1 MNIVDSILLATN
13 NVKNA
18 MERNETAKKSSRLV
32 AFILSL
38 LPIPVIQQ
46 SGTMLDRYFS
56 NKDMGEQFDKI
67 WRELSLL
74 NPMVNE
80 IADMGVALQEIAK
93 TLKDHASFNLEI
105 EHLKELLVSAS
116 DEKFQIQTY
125 DYSTQEFIDS
135 IVTTK
140 TAEIT
145 SENYS
150 HNVISGAT
158 FNAQNTTLKA
168 SGNSSNRV
176 ANSNFNGSRGSVT
189 VNEEA
194 QANGTVSF
202 QEASIGF
209 ASESNLDFGQ
219 VQMGMSGGSFCISV
233 RQPTPVRLLCPACNH
248 KFKMSLYEASV
259 RSFLACP
266 NCGTTNL
273 MPKMK

>member
-56 NKDMGEQFDKI
+56 NKDMGEEFDKI

-74 NPMVNE
+74 NPMINE

-93 TLKDHASFNLEI
+93 TLKDHASFNLKI

-116 DEKFQIQTY
+116 DEKFQIQTH

-135 IVTTK
+135 VVTTK

-145 SENYS
+145 AEKFSR
-150 HNVISGAT
+150 NVISGAT

-168 SGNSSNRV
+168 SGNSSNRIT
-176 ANSNFNGSRGSVT
+176 NSNFNGSKGSVT

-194 QANGTVSF
+194 QANGTVIF
-202 QEASIGF
+202 EEAGIGF
-209 ASESNLDFGQ
+209 ASESNLDFGHF
-219 VQMGMSGGSFCISV
+219 QMGTSGESFCISV
-233 RQPTPVRLLCPACNH
+233 RQPTPVQLLCPACNH
-248 KFKMSLYEASV
+248 KFEMSFYEASV
-259 RSFLACP
+259 LSFLACP
-266 NCGTTNL
+266 NCGTTNP
-273 MPKMK
+273 MPKIK